1 MAKDAIRLSFKID
14 AFQPDTIPMGRLA
27 EYMADLSTMLGEKA
41 DVHFVSL
48 EDGCVQILHDVART
62 AYPKVQERTAAVR
75 VGIAP
80 AEAMNAYRALNRK
93 LALDNTFAVYAEMD
107 AAPGIAVL
115 DFPGVREPKPIEI
128 LPVEQPGTLV
138 GIVQGLGGRVV
149 NDARIAVYIDTG
161 DTVHTCTASRAIAK
175 GLGPFILGDER
186 RFEGSATWQRDG
198 DGAWSLK
205 RFIINHHEPIEGRTL
220 SEVIEQL
227 RTVPSGLTQLK
238 DPWGE
243 IMRDRNEEGEPH

>member
-14 AFQPDTIPMGRLA
+14 AFQPDTIPMSRLA
-27 EYMADLSTMLGEKA
+27 EYMADLATMLGEKA

-48 EDGCVQILHDVART
+48 EDGCAQILHDVART

-75 VGIAP
+75 IGLAP

-93 LALDNTFAVYAEMD
+93 LALDNTFAVYAEAD
-107 AAPGIAVL
+107 ASPDVFVL
-115 DFPGVREPKPIEI
+115 EFPGVREPKPVEI
-128 LPVEQPGTLV
+128 LPVEQHGSLV
-138 GIVQGLGGRVV
+138 GVVQGIGGRTV

-161 DTVHTCTASRAIAK
+161 DTVQPCTAPRALAK

-186 RFEGSATWQRDG
+186 RFEGAATWQRDE

-205 RFIINHHEPIEGRTL
+205 RFVITHHEAIEGRTL
-220 SEVIEQL
+220 SEVVDQM
-227 RTVPSGLTQLK
+227 RAVPSGFVELR

-243 IMRDRNEEGEPH
+243 IMRDRNDEGDPN